1 MSASGLDAVGEARA
15 GRGVRD
21 EPRFLLQILREV
33 VHEPGCGPP
42 GVEEPAE
49 GRAGHR
55 VRGDPAHRAGE
66 ERLPVRVDPAKE
78 RHELRAGIGAAVHIE
93 PAEGLLG
100 QGLAAYAGEEAEEVR
115 NASGEHQIGAGRLFA
130 SDGLAGGIRLP
141 GWRRIACGRRREGRL
156 LLARLRSRR
165 ALVPR
170 QPPQGHDAERA
181 VPHLGF
187 EHAVRAPHHEREAPP
202 LALAEERREVGVGGR
217 PEGGDPT
224 ADPVEQEVHRGAHR
238 QPRCTATTPAL
249 RLKYRHRR
257 NPAARIISSRASWS
271 GCMRID
277 SAR

>member
-1 MSASGLDAVGEARA
+1 MHL
-15 GRGVRD
+15 
-21 EPRFLLQILREV
+21 
-33 VHEPGCGPP
+33 
-42 GVEEPAE
+42 
-49 GRAGHR
+49 
-55 VRGDPAHRAGE
+55 
-66 ERLPVRVDPAKE
+66 
-78 RHELRAGIGAAVHIE
+78 E

-115 NASGEHQIGAGRLFA
+115 HGSGEHQVGAGRLFTRG
-130 SDGLAGGIRLP
+130 GLAGGIRLP
-141 GWRRIACGRRREGRL
+141 GWRRIARGRRREGRL

-170 QPPQGHDAERA
+170 QPPRGHDAERA
-181 VPHLGF
+181 LPHLGF

-217 PEGGDPT
+217 SEGRDPA

-257 NPAARIISSRASWS
+257 KPAARIMPSRASWS